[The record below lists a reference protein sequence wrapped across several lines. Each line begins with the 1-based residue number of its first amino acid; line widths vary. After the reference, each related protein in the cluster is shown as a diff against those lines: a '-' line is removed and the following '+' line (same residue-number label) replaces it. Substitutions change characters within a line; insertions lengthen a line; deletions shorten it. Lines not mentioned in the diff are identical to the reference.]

1 MKNKRIEELR
11 NFANDFDRRLLL
23 SENKIISEQ
32 NVLFKKINN
41 QQRNRRNSNRQFCS
55 VSNTPIRNR
64 IGFQLVT
71 ITIIIII

>member
-1 MKNKRIEELR
+1 MENKRVEELQH
-11 NFANDFDRRLLL
+11 FANDFDRRLLL

-32 NVLFKKINN
+32 NVLFRKINN
-41 QQRNRRNSNRQFCS
+41 QQRRRNSNRQFIS